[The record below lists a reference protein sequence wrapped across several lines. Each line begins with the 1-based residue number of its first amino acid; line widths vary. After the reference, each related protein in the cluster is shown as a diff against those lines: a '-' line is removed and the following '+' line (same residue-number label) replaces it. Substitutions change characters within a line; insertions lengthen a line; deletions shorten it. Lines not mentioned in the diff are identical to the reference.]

1 MKKLT
6 SLIILFSVVALTVSA
21 QKKLYLQQHPRWI
34 EWADTPLVHPVP
46 PEHATQPAVMLI
58 NDIGIDYRVEGG
70 YIVKHTTNHKLIK
83 VLDTRG
89 VNTYSTFTIP
99 LNLGTKVS
107 LVKARTISPSG
118 KIQVIDKKRILPRYG
133 KDGKYV
139 IVIPTE
145 GVEINSEIEVL
156 VKEINPC
163 DYFGKIHFQYDI
175 PVAKTRFTISYR
187 KNMVV
192 EGKSYNNFPDIK
204 PEYTNNRN
212 RYLIEMNNIPAL
224 LPEENSYYN
233 LRRMAFEYRV
243 SYYLNENREKIKL
256 NTWDNFARINFDK
269 HYKLTSNERK
279 SANNYLSELGVLA
292 NSDEVTNI
300 RKIEQGIKKHIALY
314 ENVDY
319 EERKEIMAYETIRS
333 MSVHAAGYDKPKD
346 VLDTIISKKSASEY
360 GYIKLFSACLTQA
373 GVAHEIGWAWD
384 KTMFNFDPKFES
396 WLGLGDHP
404 VIYFPNQKKFLSP
417 TNRSVRYPIV
427 TTDVIG
433 SKGLFIT
440 IPTKGEVTGKLYKTR
455 RITPLTAQETKH
467 DISAVVS
474 FGKSMDAKVDISHE
488 WYGYQ
493 SVGIRSQLP
502 FVRNENM
509 KKYVGEVLELT
520 SNYNNIVSY
529 SFSNE
534 DYSNYYTNTPLT
546 LYASVNVPTLVGK
559 AGNRYLI
566 KAGRLIGN
574 KDNLYPEK
582 KRLLPVDID
591 YPKSYNR
598 TITIEIPKGYKVLN
612 LEDIRM
618 SADYLNGELDQVI
631 GFSSD
636 YKLIKDTKNGDKLV
650 ITVSE
655 SYSQLH
661 FPVFE
666 FERYRKVCNTAADFN
681 NLTLVLGK
689 K

>member
-6 SLIILFSVVALTVSA
+6 SFIILFSVVALTVSA

-34 EWADTPLVHPVP
+34 EWADTPLIHPVP
-46 PEHATQPAVMLI
+46 PEHASQPAVMLI
-58 NDIGIDYRVEGG
+58 NDIGIDYRVEGD
-70 YIVKHTTNHKLIK
+70 YIVKHSSQHSLIK

-89 VNTYSTFTIP
+89 VNTYSTITIP

-118 KIQVIDKKRILPRYG
+118 KIHVIDKKRILIGYG
-133 KDGKYV
+133 ENNKYV

-145 GVEINSEIEVL
+145 GVEVNSEIEYL

-163 DYFGKIHFQYDI
+163 DYFGKMYFQYSI
-175 PVAKTRFTISYR
+175 PVAKTRFTISYL

-192 EGKSYNNFPDIK
+192 EGKSYNNFPVIK
-204 PEYTNNRN
+204 PEYINNRN
-212 RYLIEMNNIPAL
+212 RYLIEMDNIPAL

-233 LRRMAFEYRV
+233 LRRMAYEYRV
-243 SYYLNENREKIKL
+243 SNYLNENKEKIKL
-256 NTWDNFARINFDK
+256 NTWNNFARRHFDLF
-269 HYKLTSNERK
+269 YKLTKNERK
-279 SANNYLSELGVLA
+279 AANNYLSELGVLA
-292 NSDEVTNI
+292 NGDEATNI

-314 ENVDY
+314 DRVDY
-319 EERKEIMAYETIRS
+319 DERKEVMAYQSIRS
-333 MSVHAAGYDKPKD
+333 MSINAAGYDNPKD
-346 VLDTIISKKSASEY
+346 VLDTIITKKSASEY

-384 KTMFNFDPKFES
+384 KTKFNFDPKFES

-404 VIYFPNQKKFLSP
+404 VIYFPHQKKFLSP
-417 TNRSVRYPIV
+417 INRSIRYPIV
-427 TTDVIG
+427 TTPVIG

-440 IPTKGEVTGKLYKTR
+440 IPTKGEVTGTLYKTR

-474 FGKSMDAKVDISHE
+474 FNKNMDAKVDVSHE

-493 SVGIRSQLP
+493 SVNIRSELP

-509 KKYVGEVLELT
+509 KKYAAEVLDLT
-520 SNYNNIVSY
+520 SNYNNIISY
-529 SFSNE
+529 NFSND

-546 LYASVNVPTLVGK
+546 LYASVNVPTLVNK

-566 KAGRLIGN
+566 KAGKLIGN
-574 KDNLYPEK
+574 QDNLYPEK
-582 KRLLPVDID
+582 ERLLPVDIN
-591 YPKSYNR
+591 YPKSYNY
-598 TITIEIPKGYKVLN
+598 TITVDIPKGYKILN
-612 LEDIRM
+612 PEAIRM

-631 GFSSD
+631 GFASD

-661 FPVFE
+661 FSVFE
-666 FERYRKVCNTAADFN
+666 FERYRNVLNTAADFS

>member
-6 SLIILFSVVALTVSA
+6 SFIILFSVVALTVSA

-34 EWADTPLVHPVP
+34 EWADTPLIHPVP
-46 PEHATQPAVMLI
+46 PEHASQPAVMLI

-70 YIVKHTTNHKLIK
+70 YIVKHSSRHSLIK
-83 VLDTRG
+83 VLDARG
-89 VNTYSTFTIP
+89 VNTYSTITIP
-99 LNLGTKVS
+99 LNFGTKVS

-118 KIQVIDKKRILPRYG
+118 KIHVIDKKRILIGYG
-133 KDGKYV
+133 ENDNYV

-145 GVEINSEIEVL
+145 GVEVNSEIEYL

-163 DYFGKIHFQYDI
+163 DYFGKMYFQYSI

-192 EGKSYNNFPDIK
+192 EGKSYNNLPEIK
-204 PEYTNNRN
+204 PEYVNNRN
-212 RYLIEMNNIPAL
+212 RYLLEIDNIPAL

-243 SYYLNENREKIKL
+243 SYYLNENNEKIKL
-256 NTWDNFARINFDK
+256 NTWNNFARTRFDK
-269 HYKLTSNERK
+269 YYKLSEKERRA
-279 SANNYLSELGVLA
+279 ANKYLSDLGVQA
-292 NSDEVTNI
+292 NGDEVTNI

-314 ENVDY
+314 DRVDY
-319 EERKEIMAYETIRS
+319 EERKEVMAHQTIRS
-333 MSVHAAGYDKPKD
+333 MSINAAGYDNPKD
-346 VLDTIISKKSASEY
+346 VLDTIITKKSASEF

-373 GVAHEIGWAWD
+373 GVTHEIGWAWD
-384 KTMFNFDPKFES
+384 KTKFTFDPKFES

-404 VIYFPNQKKFLSP
+404 VIYFPHQKKFLSP
-417 TNRSVRYPIV
+417 INRAIRYPIV
-427 TTDVIG
+427 TKDIIG

-440 IPTKGEVTGKLYKTR
+440 IPTKGEVTGTLYKTR

-467 DISAVVS
+467 NISAVVS
-474 FGKSMDAKVDISHE
+474 LNKSMDAKVDISHE

-493 SVGIRSQLP
+493 SVGIRSHLP

-509 KKYVGEVLELT
+509 KKYAGEILELT

-529 SFSNE
+529 SFSGE
-534 DYSNYYTNTPLT
+534 DHNYYYTNTPLT
-546 LYASVNVPTLVGK
+546 LYASVNVPTLVNK

-566 KAGRLIGN
+566 KAGKLVG
-574 KDNLYPEK
+574 KQDNLYPEK
-582 KRLLPVDID
+582 KRLLPVDIN
-591 YPKSYNR
+591 YPKSYNY
-598 TITIEIPKGYKVLN
+598 TITIDIPKGYKILN
-612 LEDIRM
+612 PEDIRM

-631 GFSSD
+631 GFASD
-636 YKLIKDTKNGDKLV
+636 YKLIKDNKNGDKLV

-666 FERYRKVCNTAADFN
+666 FERYRQVYNTAADFS